1 MKTKHVLGGLLISL
15 AVTSCASHSGSPVPI
30 ANDPTTKAV
39 APFSLSGSVFV
50 RQRMAIPANAALT
63 VTLSDVSGGP
73 GQTKVLAQQV
83 QTLSGKQSPF
93 NYVLPLQGVQL
104 GANSQALLTA
114 AITLNG
120 KVIFASDQLQPITSV
135 ASQKKDINLVAVPQ
149 VALPVIAQ

>member
-15 AVTSCASHSGSPVPI
+15 AVTSCASHSGAPVPV
-30 ANDPTTKAV
+30 ANDPTTQAV

-73 GQTKVLAQQV
+73 GNTKVLAQRV
-83 QTLSGKQSPF
+83 QTLAGKQSPF
-93 NYVLPLQGVQL
+93 SYVLPLQGVQL
-104 GANSQALLTA
+104 DSKSPALLTA

-120 KVIFASDQLQPITSV
+120 KVIFASESFQPITTV

-149 VALPVIAQ
+149 VALPVAAQ